1 MSAETTTAEVTTTA
15 EIPTTGKTFLSCVQN
30 LPPLGVELQMRYK
43 IVITLEDGNTIES
56 SIETITALE

>member
-15 EIPTTGKTFLSCVQN
+15 EIPTTGKIFIRCLQN

-43 IVITLEDGNTIES
+43 IVITHEDENTVES